1 MGSRCPTLRKS
12 PSTLPHRRAFW
23 DFRGE
28 WGAVPTRTVGV
39 RCAAFALLF
48 CARAS
53 FCPVG
58 GRIYDKRTRNASAR
72 RKWPKTDNVWRETRR
87 EGGCYDASAC
97 MGLRM
102 PLLNLRAG
110 HKNTAAFSQIMGD
123 FAEKQ
128 RCFWSA
134 LWSAE
139 QNGRRAEEQ
148 VGAKG
153 ANLGQ
158 CGHNM

>member
-12 PSTLPHRRAFW
+12 PSTLQHRRAFW
-23 DFRGE
+23 GFRGE
-28 WGAVPTRTVGV
+28 WGRFRREPSAYGARYL
-39 RCAAFALLF
+39 RCCFALEHLS
-48 CARAS
+48 ARSAAEYTTR
-53 FCPVG
+53 
-58 GRIYDKRTRNASAR
+58 GRGNAPAR
-72 RKWPKTDNVWRETRR
+72 RKRPKTDNVWCETAR
-87 EGGCYDASAC
+87 EGACFDASAS
-97 MGLRM
+97 MELRM

-139 QNGRRAEEQ
+139 QNGRRMAEQ

>member
-12 PSTLPHRRAFW
+12 PSTLPHRRAFLG
-23 DFRGE
+23 FRGRM
-28 WGAVPTRTVGV
+28 GAVPTRIDGLG
-39 RCAAFALLF
+39 RAAFALLF
-48 CARAS
+48 CGRAS
-53 FCPVG
+53 FSTVG
-58 GRIYDKRTRNASAR
+58 GIIYDKRPTECFSAPEMAENGQR
-72 RKWPKTDNVWRETRR
+72 VAQNGR
-87 EGGCYDASAC
+87 EGACFDASAY
-97 MGLRM
+97 MELRM

-139 QNGRRAEEQ
+139 QNGRRAAEQ

>member
-1 MGSRCPTLRKS
+1 
-12 PSTLPHRRAFW
+12 
-23 DFRGE
+23 
-28 WGAVPTRTVGV
+28 
-39 RCAAFALLF
+39 
-48 CARAS
+48 
-53 FCPVG
+53 
-58 GRIYDKRTRNASAR
+58 
-72 RKWPKTDNVWRETRR
+72 
-87 EGGCYDASAC
+87 

-139 QNGRRAEEQ
+139 QNGRRAAEQ
-148 VGAKG
+148 VGEKG

>member
-23 DFRGE
+23 AFEGE
-28 WGAVPTRTVGV
+28 WGRFRREPSAWSARHSRCCFAVEHLSARSAAEYTTR
-39 RCAAFALLF
+39 
-48 CARAS
+48 
-53 FCPVG
+53 
-58 GRIYDKRTRNASAR
+58 GRGNAPAR
-72 RKWPKTDNVWRETRR
+72 RKRPKTDNEWREAGRK
-87 EGGCYDASAC
+87 GACFDASAR

-110 HKNTAAFSQIMGD
+110 HKNTAAFSQIKGD

-139 QNGRRAEEQ
+139 QNGRRAAEQ

>member
-1 MGSRCPTLRKS
+1 MWHEAG
-12 PSTLPHRRAFW
+12 
-23 DFRGE
+23 
-28 WGAVPTRTVGV
+28 
-39 RCAAFALLF
+39 
-48 CARAS
+48 
-53 FCPVG
+53 
-58 GRIYDKRTRNASAR
+58 
-72 RKWPKTDNVWRETRR
+72 R
-87 EGGCYDASAC
+87 EGACFDASSY
-97 MGLRM
+97 MELRM

-139 QNGRRAEEQ
+139 QNGRRAAEQ

>member
-23 DFRGE
+23 GFRGE
-28 WGAVPTRTVGV
+28 WGAVPTRTVDIRHAV
-39 RCAAFALLF
+39 FALLF
-48 CARAS
+48 CGRAS
-53 FCPVG
+53 FCLVG
-58 GRIYDKRTRNASAR
+58 GEYTTRGRGSAPAR
-72 RKWPKTDNVWRETRR
+72 RKRPETDNMWRETGR
-87 EGGCYDASAC
+87 EGACFDASAC

-110 HKNTAAFSQIMGD
+110 HKNTAAFPQIKGD

-139 QNGRRAEEQ
+139 QNGRRAAEQ
-148 VGAKG
+148 VRAKG

>member
-23 DFRGE
+23 GFRGE
-28 WGAVPTRTVGV
+28 RGRFRREPSTYGTRYLRCCFAVEHLSASSAAEYTTR
-39 RCAAFALLF
+39 
-48 CARAS
+48 
-53 FCPVG
+53 
-58 GRIYDKRTRNASAR
+58 GRGSAPAR
-72 RKWPKTDNVWRETRR
+72 RKRPETDNMWRETGR
-87 EGGCYDASAC
+87 EGACFDASAC

-110 HKNTAAFSQIMGD
+110 HKNTAAFPQIKGD

-139 QNGRRAEEQ
+139 QNGRRASEQ
-148 VGAKG
+148 VGEKG
-153 ANLGQ
+153 ANLDQ